1 MGDEEMGLGLG
12 LSIGMGNE
20 YVPKRD
26 LQKNKRVANVC
37 LDLSL
42 PLCSEEEAKEAM
54 NSEYGKADGSIS
66 SSETCKFGDCSDDT
80 ENKNCSN
87 KKLRLTAQQTSLLE
101 DSFNMSNTLN
111 KVQKEALAERLN
123 LRPRQVEVWFQN
135 RRARTKLKQ
144 TEVDYAFLK
153 KCCESLSDE
162 NRRLK
167 KELQELP
174 SLKVQQPPPP
184 LYIQLPKATT
194 LAMCPSCEKLVQVG
208 GDPDEED
215 ANKTIASIA
224 NKHEGHKH

>member
-1 MGDEEMGLGLG
+1 MGLGLG

-26 LQKNKRVANVC
+26 LQKNKRVANIC

-42 PLCSEEEAKEAM
+42 PLCSDVEAKEAM
-54 NSEYGKADGSIS
+54 NSEYSKVDGSIS
-66 SSETCKFGDCSDDT
+66 SSETCKFGDCSDDI

-174 SLKVQQPPPP
+174 SLKVQQPP

-194 LAMCPSCEKLVQVG
+194 LAMCPSCEKFVQVG
-208 GDPDEED
+208 GNPEEVD
-215 ANKTIASIA
+215 ANKTIASIP
-224 NKHEGHKH
+224 NKHKVINTNDIHS